1 MFAPASLPCKS
12 PSVRKRFVTARP
24 AWGFLTWA
32 CLHKGLTV
40 LTAGHGEDGAHDDT
54 SPAMGMV
61 SLRKPLPQQSSPPV
75 LLADVFVVNQSAH
88 TLLQV
93 SPSNFMTNF

>member
-40 LTAGHGEDGAHDDT
+40 LTAGHGEDGAHGDT

-61 SLRKPLPQQSSPPV
+61 SLRKPLLSKALPQCCWLTCLWSI
-75 LLADVFVVNQSAH
+75 NQLTPFYKFLH
-88 TLLQV
+88 LIL
-93 SPSNFMTNF
+93 